1 MNVQMTME
9 GNDLFRLREYFRYR
23 IGGVF
28 RARTARCG
36 MVCLIAMGLS
46 LGAACWALRTEEIPT
61 LKSIYAATIE
71 SPIRAAIALCEVSD
85 FRPSLHT
92 NGNKYDLKFKNFCN
106 PKN

>member
-1 MNVQMTME
+1 MNVQVARK
-9 GNDLFRLREYFRYR
+9 GSGRFRPSEFFRDR
-23 IGGVF
+23 MGGAF

-36 MVCLIAMGLS
+36 MVCLIAMGFS
-46 LGAACWALRTEEIPT
+46 LCAACWALRTEEIPT
-61 LKSIYAATIE
+61 LKSIYAVTIE
-71 SPIRAAIALCEVSD
+71 SPIRAAISLCEVSD